1 MDIKKDFP
9 EQVSS
14 LQNRKK
20 INEGISEVE
29 KEHNK
34 IQSKKRI
41 VIENTISRF
50 KKYRILTLI
59 YLETG

>member
-34 IQSKKRI
+34 I
-41 VIENTISRF
+41 F
-50 KKYRILTLI
+50 ILTSI
-59 YLETG
+59 GIFIIQMAADSPS